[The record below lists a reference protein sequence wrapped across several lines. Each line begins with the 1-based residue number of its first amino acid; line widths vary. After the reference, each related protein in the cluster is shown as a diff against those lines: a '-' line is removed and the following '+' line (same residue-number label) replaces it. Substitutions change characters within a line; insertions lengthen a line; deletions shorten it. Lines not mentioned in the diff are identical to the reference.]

1 MSDQRYDLIVIGAGP
16 GGYAAA
22 IRAAQLGFS
31 FSVACIDKR
40 ATWGGTCLN
49 VGCIPSKALLES
61 TERLVEARDH
71 LGDHGIGVEG
81 LSVDLPAMLA
91 RKDKVVGDLTK
102 GIAFL
107 FRKNGVDGITGRA
120 RIVGP
125 GRIQVDPVDGT
136 GEARVL
142 ECDRILIATGS
153 EPATLGGL
161 DIDETSIVSSTG
173 ALSLQAVPGRLVV
186 VGGGYIGLEL
196 GSVWQRLGA
205 KVTVVEYLDRIL
217 PAMDGEVS
225 AQMTRLL
232 ERQGM
237 AFRTATGV
245 IGAERRRDS
254 LRVVLEPVEGGG
266 ETVDCDAVL
275 VAVGRRPF
283 TEGLGLEAVGVERD
297 SRGFIAVDR
306 RFETDVKGIFAVG
319 DAIPGPML
327 AHKAEE
333 EGIAAV
339 ETMAGQ
345 AGHINYDAIPGVVYT
360 APEAA
365 SVGRTEEELNEEG
378 RPVKVGRFP
387 FSANA
392 RARGKGAGDGFV
404 KLLADAETDAVLG
417 AHIVGPEAGTMIAEL
432 ALAIEFGAS
441 SEDIART
448 CHAHPTLNEA
458 VKEAALAVEGRQ
470 IHL

>member
-1 MSDQRYDLIVIGAGP
+1 MSGRHYDLIVIGAGP
-16 GGYAAA
+16 GGYTAA
-22 IRAAQLGFS
+22 IRASQLG

-71 LGDHGIGVEG
+71 LGDHGIAVDGVSFD
-81 LSVDLPAMLA
+81 LSRMLA
-91 RKDKVVGDLTK
+91 RKDKVVGDLTG

-107 FRKNGVDGITGRA
+107 FRKNGVDGIVGRA
-120 RIVGP
+120 RIVRP
-125 GRIQVDPVDGT
+125 GRVRVDPVRDT
-136 GEARVL
+136 GEPRVL
-142 ECDRILIATGS
+142 ECDRILVATGS
-153 EPATLGGL
+153 VPAALEGL

-173 ALSLQAVPGRLVV
+173 ALSLQDVPGHLVV

-196 GSVWQRLGA
+196 GSVWQRLGSR
-205 KVTVVEYLDRIL
+205 VTVVEFLDRIL
-217 PAMDGEVS
+217 PGMDGEVS
-225 AQMTRLL
+225 GQMMRLL
-232 ERQGM
+232 QRQGM
-237 AFRTATGV
+237 AFRTSTRVA
-245 IGAERRRDS
+245 GAERQENS
-254 LRVVLEPVEGGG
+254 LRVALEPVGDGDG
-266 ETVDCDAVL
+266 EAVDCDAVL

-283 TEGLGLEAVGVERD
+283 TDGLGLAAVGVEYD
-297 SRGFIAVDR
+297 KRGFLSVDR
-306 RFETDVKGIFAVG
+306 RFETNVKGIFAAG

-339 ETMAGQ
+339 EAMAGQ
-345 AGHINYDAIPGVVYT
+345 AGHINYDVIPGVVYT

-365 SVGRTEEELNEEG
+365 SVGKTEEELNDQG

-392 RARGKGAGDGFV
+392 RARGKGASEGFV
-404 KLLADAETDAVLG
+404 KIIADAETDAVLG

-432 ALAIEFGAS
+432 ALAMEFGAS

>member
-1 MSDQRYDLIVIGAGP
+1 MSGQRYDLIVIGAGP

-22 IRAAQLGFS
+22 IRAAQLG

-153 EPATLGGL
+153 EPAALEGL
-161 DIDETSIVSSTG
+161 PIDETSILSSTG
-173 ALSLQAVPGRLVV
+173 ALSLQIVPGHLVV

-225 AQMTRLL
+225 AQMARLL

-237 AFRTATGV
+237 AFRTATRAV
-245 IGAERRRDS
+245 GAERRGDS
-254 LRVVLEPVEGGG
+254 LRVALEPVEGGG
-266 ETVDCDAVL
+266 RETVDCDAAL

-283 TEGLGLEAVGVERD
+283 TEGLGLEQVGVERD
-297 SRGFIAVDR
+297 NRGFVAVDR
-306 RFETDVKGIFAVG
+306 RFETAVKGIFAVG

-345 AGHINYDAIPGVVYT
+345 AGDINYDAIPGVVYT

-404 KLLADAETDAVLG
+404 KILADADTDAVLG

>member
-1 MSDQRYDLIVIGAGP
+1 MSGQRYDLIVIGAGP

-31 FSVACIDKR
+31 VACIDRR

-91 RKDKVVGDLTK
+91 RKDRVVGDLTK

-107 FRKNGVDGITGRA
+107 FRKNGVDGINGRA
-120 RIVGP
+120 RIVRP
-125 GRIQVDPVDGT
+125 GRIEVDPVDGT
-136 GEARVL
+136 GESRVL
-142 ECDRILIATGS
+142 ECERILIATGS
-153 EPATLGGL
+153 EPAALDGL
-161 DIDETSIVSSTG
+161 PIDEAGILSSTG
-173 ALSLQAVPGRLVV
+173 ALSLQAVPRHLVV

-217 PAMDGEVS
+217 PAMDGEV
-225 AQMTRLL
+225 AGQMARLL

-237 AFRTATGV
+237 AFRTATKV
-245 IGAERRRDS
+245 VGAERHENS
-254 LRVVLEPVEGGG
+254 LRVALEPVGGGGG
-266 ETVDCDAVL
+266 ETLDCDAVL

-283 TEGLGLEAVGVERD
+283 TGGLGLEEAGVERD
-297 SRGFIAVDR
+297 HRGFVSVDR
-306 RFETDVKGIFAVG
+306 RFETGVKGIFAVG

-345 AGHINYDAIPGVVYT
+345 AAHINYDAIPGVVYT

-365 SVGRTEEELNEEG
+365 SVGKTEDELNEQG
-378 RPVKVGRFP
+378 RPVRIGRFP

-404 KLLADAETDAVLG
+404 KIIADAGTDAVLG

>member
-1 MSDQRYDLIVIGAGP
+1 MSGQRYDLIVIGAGP
-16 GGYAAA
+16 GGYTAA

-31 FSVACIDKR
+31 VACVDKR
-40 ATWGGTCLN
+40 VSWGGTCLN

-107 FRKNGVDGITGRA
+107 FRKNGVEGITGRA

-125 GRIQVDPVDGT
+125 GRIQVDPVDGA
-136 GEARVL
+136 GETRVL

-153 EPATLGGL
+153 EPAALEGL
-161 DIDETSIVSSTG
+161 PIDETSILSSTG
-173 ALSLQAVPGRLVV
+173 ALSLQTVPGHLVV

-232 ERQGM
+232 ERQGVT
-237 AFRTATGV
+237 FRAATSV
-245 IGAERRRDS
+245 IGAERRGDS
-254 LRVVLEPVEGGG
+254 LRVAIEPVEGGG
-266 ETVDCDAVL
+266 RETVDCDAVL

-283 TEGLGLEAVGVERD
+283 TEGLGLEQVGVERD
-297 SRGFIAVDR
+297 NRGFVAVDR
-306 RFETDVKGIFAVG
+306 RFETRVKGIFAVG

-339 ETMAGQ
+339 ESMAGQ

-365 SVGRTEEELNEEG
+365 SVGRTEEELNDRG

-404 KLLADAETDAVLG
+404 KILADAETDAVLG

>member
-1 MSDQRYDLIVIGAGP
+1 MSGERYDLIVIGAGP
-16 GGYAAA
+16 GGYTSA
-22 IRAAQLGFS
+22 IRAAQLG

-61 TERLVEARDH
+61 TERLVDARDH
-71 LGDHGIGVEG
+71 LGDHGIAVGG
-81 LSVDLPAMLA
+81 LSFDLPRMLA
-91 RKDKVVGDLTK
+91 RKDKIVGDLTG

-120 RIVGP
+120 RILRP
-125 GRIQVDPVDGT
+125 GRIEVAPVDGT
-136 GEARVL
+136 GEPRVL
-142 ECDRILIATGS
+142 ECDRIMVATGS
-153 EPATLGGL
+153 EHAELEGL
-161 DIDETSIVSSTG
+161 AIDETGILSSTG

-205 KVTVVEYLDRIL
+205 QVTVVEYLDCVL
-217 PAMDGEVS
+217 PGMDGEVS

-237 AFRTATGV
+237 TFRTATKA
-245 IGAERRRDS
+245 IGAERRGDS
-254 LRVVLEPVEGGG
+254 LRVALEPVDGGGG

-283 TEGLGLEAVGVERD
+283 TDGLGLEEVGVRHD
-297 SRGFIAVDR
+297 DRGFVSVDR
-306 RFETDVKGIFAVG
+306 RFETNVKGIFAVG

-345 AGHINYDAIPGVVYT
+345 AGHINYDAVPGVVYT

-365 SVGRTEEELNEEG
+365 SVGRTEEELNDLE
-378 RPVKVGRFP
+378 RPIKVGRFP

-392 RARGKGAGDGFV
+392 RARGKGIGDGFV
-404 KLLADAETDAVLG
+404 KILADAETDTVLG

>member
-1 MSDQRYDLIVIGAGP
+1 MSGQRYDLIVIGAGP

-22 IRAAQLGFS
+22 IRAAQLG

-71 LGDHGIGVEG
+71 LGDHGVSFEG
-81 LSVDLPAMLA
+81 LSFDLPAMLA

-120 RIVGP
+120 RIVRP
-125 GRIQVDPVDGT
+125 GRIEVDPVDGT
-136 GEARVL
+136 GESRVL
-142 ECDRILIATGS
+142 ECGRILIATGS
-153 EPATLGGL
+153 EPATLQGL
-161 DIDETSIVSSTG
+161 DIDETRIVSSTG
-173 ALSLQAVPGRLVV
+173 VLSLPAVPRHLVV

-205 KVTVVEYLDRIL
+205 TVTVVEYLDRIL
-217 PAMDGEVS
+217 PAMDGEIS
-225 AQMTRLL
+225 RQMARLL

-245 IGAERRRDS
+245 VGAERREDS
-254 LRVVLEPVEGGG
+254 LRVALEPAGGGGG
-266 ETVDCDAVL
+266 ETLDCDAVL

-283 TEGLGLEAVGVERD
+283 TDGLGLDAVGIERD
-297 SRGFIAVDR
+297 NRGFVSVDR
-306 RFETDVKGIFAVG
+306 RFETGVKGIFAVG

-365 SVGRTEEELNEEG
+365 SVGKTEEELNEQG
-378 RPVKVGRFP
+378 RPVRIGRFP

-404 KLLADAETDAVLG
+404 KIIADAETDAVLG

>member
-22 IRAAQLGFS
+22 IRAAQLG

-107 FRKNGVDGITGRA
+107 FRKNGVEGITGRA

-125 GRIQVDPVDGT
+125 GRIQVDPVDGA
-136 GEARVL
+136 GETRVL

-153 EPATLGGL
+153 EPAALEGL
-161 DIDETSIVSSTG
+161 PIDETSILSSTG
-173 ALSLQAVPGRLVV
+173 ALSLQTVPGHLVV

-232 ERQGM
+232 ERQGVT
-237 AFRTATGV
+237 FRAATSV
-245 IGAERRRDS
+245 IGAERRGDS
-254 LRVVLEPVEGGG
+254 LRVAIEPVEGGG
-266 ETVDCDAVL
+266 RETVDCDAVL

-283 TEGLGLEAVGVERD
+283 TEGLGLEQVGVERD
-297 SRGFIAVDR
+297 NRGFVAVDR
-306 RFETDVKGIFAVG
+306 RFETRVKGIFAVG

-339 ETMAGQ
+339 ESMAGQ

-365 SVGRTEEELNEEG
+365 SVGRTEEELNDRG

-404 KLLADAETDAVLG
+404 KILADAETDAVLG

>member
-1 MSDQRYDLIVIGAGP
+1 MADKRYDLIVIGAGP

-31 FSVACIDKR
+31 VACIDKR
-40 ATWGGTCLN
+40 ASWGGTCLN

-61 TERLVEARDH
+61 SERFVVARDH
-71 LGDHGIGVEG
+71 LADHGIGFDG
-81 LSVDLPAMLA
+81 LSLDLPRMLA
-91 RKDKVVGDLTK
+91 RKDMVVEDLTK

-107 FRKNGVDGITGRA
+107 FRKNRIDGVTGRA
-120 RIVGP
+120 RIAGP
-125 GRIQVDPVDGT
+125 GRVSVDPAAGGGASRT
-136 GEARVL
+136 L
-142 ECDRILIATGS
+142 ECGRILIATGS
-153 EPATLGGL
+153 ETAALEGF
-161 DIDETSIVSSTG
+161 DIDEARILSSTG
-173 ALSLQAVPGRLVV
+173 ALSLPAVPEHLVV

-196 GSVWQRLGA
+196 GSVWGRLGA
-205 KVTVVEYLDRIL
+205 RVTVLEYLDGIL
-217 PAMDGEVS
+217 PTMDGEV
-225 AQMTRLL
+225 ARQMARALA
-232 ERQGM
+232 RQGLTL
-237 AFRTATGV
+237 RTGTRVA
-245 IGAERRRDS
+245 GAERRGDAVRIA
-254 LRVVLEPVEGGG
+254 VEPAGGG
-266 ETVDCDAVL
+266 AAETIDCDVVL

-283 TEGLGLEAVGVERD
+283 TGGLGLEEAGVRRGD
-297 SRGFIAVDR
+297 RGFVAVDR
-306 RFETDVKGIFAVG
+306 RFETSVKGIFAIG

-339 ETMAGQ
+339 EMMAGQ

-365 SVGRTEEELNEEG
+365 SVGKTEEMLREEG
-378 RPVKVGRFP
+378 RRVKVGRFP

-392 RARGKGAGDGFV
+392 RARSKAAGDGFV
-404 KLLADAETDAVLG
+404 KIVADAVTDAVLG

-458 VKEAALAVEGRQ
+458 IKEAALAVEGRQ

>member
-1 MSDQRYDLIVIGAGP
+1 MP
-16 GGYAAA
+16 
-22 IRAAQLGFS
+22 
-31 FSVACIDKR
+31 ACS
-40 ATWGGTCLN
+40 N
-49 VGCIPSKALLES
+49 
-61 TERLVEARDH
+61 
-71 LGDHGIGVEG
+71 
-81 LSVDLPAMLA
+81 
-91 RKDKVVGDLTK
+91 
-102 GIAFL
+102 
-107 FRKNGVDGITGRA
+107 GRA
-120 RIVGP
+120 WPSGP
-125 GRIQVDPVDGT
+125 P
-136 GEARVL
+136 
-142 ECDRILIATGS
+142 
-153 EPATLGGL
+153 
-161 DIDETSIVSSTG
+161 
-173 ALSLQAVPGRLVV
+173 PGRL
-186 VGGGYIGLEL
+186 E
-196 GSVWQRLGA
+196 
-205 KVTVVEYLDRIL
+205 
-217 PAMDGEVS
+217 
-225 AQMTRLL
+225 
-232 ERQGM
+232 
-237 AFRTATGV
+237 
-245 IGAERRRDS
+245 AERRGDS
-254 LRVVLEPVEGGG
+254 LRVALEPVEGGG
-266 ETVDCDAVL
+266 RETVDCDAAL

-283 TEGLGLEAVGVERD
+283 TEGLGLEQVGVERD
-297 SRGFIAVDR
+297 NRGFVAVDR
-306 RFETDVKGIFAVG
+306 RFETAVKGIFAVG

-345 AGHINYDAIPGVVYT
+345 AGDINYDAIPGVVYT

-404 KLLADAETDAVLG
+404 KILADADTDAVLG

>member
-1 MSDQRYDLIVIGAGP
+1 MSGQRYDLIVIGAGP
-16 GGYAAA
+16 GGYTAA

-31 FSVACIDKR
+31 VACVDKR

-61 TERLVEARDH
+61 TERFVEARDH
-71 LGDHGIGVEG
+71 FGDHGIGIEG
-81 LSVDLPAMLA
+81 LSFDLPRMLA
-91 RKDKVVGDLTK
+91 RKDDVVEDLTR

-107 FRKNGVDGITGRA
+107 FRKNGIDGITGRA
-120 RIVGP
+120 RIVRP
-125 GRIQVDPVDGT
+125 GRIEVDPVEGT
-136 GEARVL
+136 GEPRVL
-142 ECDRILIATGS
+142 ECDRILVATGS
-153 EPATLGGL
+153 GPAELRGL
-161 DIDETSIVSSTG
+161 DIDETRILSSTG
-173 ALSLQAVPGRLVV
+173 ALSLQAVPRHLVV

-225 AQMTRLL
+225 GQMARVL

-237 AFRTATGV
+237 TFRTATKV
-245 IGAERRRDS
+245 TGAEERDG
-254 LRVVLEPVEGGG
+254 LMRVELEPVSAGAG

-283 TEGLGLEAVGVERD
+283 TDGLGLDAVGVERD
-297 SRGFIAVDR
+297 NRGFVSVDR
-306 RFETDVKGIFAVG
+306 RFETGVEGIFAVG
-319 DAIPGPML
+319 DAIPGAML

-339 ETMAGQ
+339 EMMAGQ
-345 AGHINYDAIPGVVYT
+345 AGHIDYDAIPGVVYT

-365 SVGRTEEELNEEG
+365 SVGKTEEALNREG
-378 RPVKVGRFP
+378 RSVKVGRFP

-392 RARGKGAGDGFV
+392 RARGKGVGDGFV
-404 KLLADAETDAVLG
+404 KIVADARTDAVLG

-458 VKEAALAVEGRQ
+458 IKEAALAVENRQ

>member
-1 MSDQRYDLIVIGAGP
+1 MSGQRYDLIVIGAGP
-16 GGYAAA
+16 GGYTAA

-31 FSVACIDKR
+31 VACIDRR

-71 LGDHGIGVEG
+71 LGDHGVSFEG
-81 LSVDLPAMLA
+81 LSFDLPTMLA

-120 RIVGP
+120 RIVRP
-125 GRIQVDPVDGT
+125 GRIEVDPVDGT
-136 GEARVL
+136 GEPKVL

-153 EPATLGGL
+153 EPAELDGL
-161 DIDETSIVSSTG
+161 AVDETGILSSTG
-173 ALSLQAVPGRLVV
+173 ALDLRAVPGHLVV

-205 KVTVVEYLDRIL
+205 RVTVVEYLDRIL
-217 PAMDGEVS
+217 PAMDGEV
-225 AQMTRLL
+225 AGQMARLL

-245 IGAERRRDS
+245 VGAERREDS
-254 LRVVLEPVEGGG
+254 LRVALEPVGGGGG
-266 ETVDCDAVL
+266 ETLDCDAVL

-283 TEGLGLEAVGVERD
+283 TDGLGLEEAGVERD
-297 SRGFIAVDR
+297 NRGFVSVDR
-306 RFETDVKGIFAVG
+306 RFETGVKGIFAVG

-339 ETMAGQ
+339 EAMAGQ
-345 AGHINYDAIPGVVYT
+345 AAHINYDAIPGVVYT

-365 SVGRTEEELNEEG
+365 SVGKTEDELSEQG
-378 RPVKVGRFP
+378 RSVKIGRFP

-404 KLLADAETDAVLG
+404 KIIADADTDAVLG

>member
-1 MSDQRYDLIVIGAGP
+1 MSGERYDLIVIGAGP
-16 GGYAAA
+16 GGYTAA
-22 IRAAQLGFS
+22 IRAAQLG

-61 TERLVEARDH
+61 TERLVDARDH
-71 LGDHGIGVEG
+71 LGDHGIAVGS
-81 LSVDLPAMLA
+81 LSFDLPRMLA
-91 RKDKVVGDLTK
+91 RKDKIVGDLTG

-120 RIVGP
+120 RILRP
-125 GRIQVDPVDGT
+125 GRIEVAPVDGT
-136 GEARVL
+136 GEPRVL
-142 ECDRILIATGS
+142 ECDRIMVATGS
-153 EPATLGGL
+153 EHAELEGL
-161 DIDETSIVSSTG
+161 AIDETGILSSTG

-205 KVTVVEYLDRIL
+205 KVTVVEYLDRVL
-217 PAMDGEVS
+217 PGMDGEVS
-225 AQMTRLL
+225 AQMMRSL

-237 AFRTATGV
+237 TFRTATKA
-245 IGAERRRDS
+245 IGAERRGDS
-254 LRVVLEPVEGGG
+254 LRVALEPVDGGGG

-283 TEGLGLEAVGVERD
+283 TDGLGLEEVGVGHD
-297 SRGFIAVDR
+297 DRGFISVDR
-306 RFETDVKGIFAVG
+306 RFETNVKGIFAVG
-319 DAIPGPML
+319 DAVPGPML

-345 AGHINYDAIPGVVYT
+345 AGHINYDAVPGVVYT

-365 SVGRTEEELNEEG
+365 SVGRTEEELNDLE

-392 RARGKGAGDGFV
+392 RARGKGIGDGFV
-404 KLLADAETDAVLG
+404 KILADAETDVVLG

-458 VKEAALAVEGRQ
+458 VKEAALAVAGRQ

>member
-1 MSDQRYDLIVIGAGP
+1 MSGKRYDLIVIGAGP
-16 GGYAAA
+16 GGYTAA

-31 FSVACIDKR
+31 VACVDKR
-40 ATWGGTCLN
+40 PTWGGTCLN

-61 TERLVEARDH
+61 TERLVEARDR

-91 RKDKVVGDLTK
+91 RKDRIVDDLTK

-107 FRKNGVDGITGRA
+107 FRKNGIDGIAGRA
-120 RIVGP
+120 RIVRP
-125 GRIQVDPVDGT
+125 GRIEVDPVDGT
-136 GEARVL
+136 GEPETL
-142 ECDRILIATGS
+142 ECDRILVATGS
-153 EPATLGGL
+153 EHAGLAGL
-161 DIDETSIVSSTG
+161 DIDETSILSSTG
-173 ALSLQAVPGRLVV
+173 ALRLQAVPEHLVV

-217 PAMDGEVS
+217 PTMDGEV
-225 AQMTRLL
+225 AGQMARML

-237 AFRTATGV
+237 AFRTSTRAV
-245 IGAERRRDS
+245 GAERQGSS
-254 LRVVLEPVEGGG
+254 LRVALEPVNGGGG
-266 ETVDCDAVL
+266 EAIDCDAVL

-283 TEGLGLEAVGVERD
+283 TEGLGLEAVGVD
-297 SRGFIAVDR
+297 FDNRGFISVDR
-306 RFETDVKGIFAVG
+306 RFETGVKGIFAVG

-345 AGHINYDAIPGVVYT
+345 AGHINYGAIPGVVYT

-365 SVGRTEEELNEEG
+365 SVGKTEEELKEEG

-387 FSANA
+387 LSANA
-392 RARGKGAGDGFV
+392 RARAKGAGDGLV
-404 KLLADAETDAVLG
+404 KIIADAGTDAVLG

-432 ALAIEFGAS
+432 AVAIEFGAS

-458 VKEAALAVEGRQ
+458 IKEAALAVEGRR

>member
-22 IRAAQLGFS
+22 IRAAQLG

-107 FRKNGVDGITGRA
+107 FRKNGVDGITCRA

-153 EPATLGGL
+153 EPAALEGL
-161 DIDETSIVSSTG
+161 PIDETSILSSTG
-173 ALSLQAVPGRLVV
+173 ALSLQIVPGHLVV

-225 AQMTRLL
+225 AQMARLL

-237 AFRTATGV
+237 AFRTATRV
-245 IGAERRRDS
+245 VGAERRGDS
-254 LRVVLEPVEGGG
+254 LRVALEPVEGGG
-266 ETVDCDAVL
+266 RETVDCDAAL

-283 TEGLGLEAVGVERD
+283 TEGLGLEQVGVERD
-297 SRGFIAVDR
+297 NRGFVAVDR
-306 RFETDVKGIFAVG
+306 RFETGVKGIFAVG

-345 AGHINYDAIPGVVYT
+345 AGHVNYDAIPGVVYT

-404 KLLADAETDAVLG
+404 KILADADTDAILG

>member
-1 MSDQRYDLIVIGAGP
+1 MSGERYDLIVIGAGP
-16 GGYAAA
+16 GGYTAA
-22 IRAAQLGFS
+22 IRAAQLG

-61 TERLVEARDH
+61 TERLVDARDH
-71 LGDHGIGVEG
+71 LGDHGIAVGG
-81 LSVDLPAMLA
+81 LSFDLPRMLA
-91 RKDKVVGDLTK
+91 RKDKIVGDLTG

-120 RIVGP
+120 RILRP
-125 GRIQVDPVDGT
+125 GRIEVAPVDGT
-136 GEARVL
+136 GEPRVL
-142 ECDRILIATGS
+142 ECDRILVATGS
-153 EPATLGGL
+153 EHAELEGL
-161 DIDETSIVSSTG
+161 AIDETGILSSTG

-205 KVTVVEYLDRIL
+205 KVTVVEYLDRVL
-217 PAMDGEVS
+217 PGMDGEVS
-225 AQMTRLL
+225 AQMMRSL

-237 AFRTATGV
+237 TFRTATKA
-245 IGAERRRDS
+245 IGAERRGDS
-254 LRVVLEPVEGGG
+254 LRVALEPVDGGGG

-283 TEGLGLEAVGVERD
+283 TDGLGLEEVGVERD
-297 SRGFIAVDR
+297 DRGFVSVDR
-306 RFETDVKGIFAVG
+306 RFETNVKGIFAVG

-345 AGHINYDAIPGVVYT
+345 AGHINYDAVPGVVYT

-365 SVGRTEEELNEEG
+365 SVGRTEEELNDLE
-378 RPVKVGRFP
+378 RPIKVGRFP

-392 RARGKGAGDGFV
+392 RARGKGIGDGFV
-404 KLLADAETDAVLG
+404 KILADAETDTVLG

>member
-1 MSDQRYDLIVIGAGP
+1 M
-16 GGYAAA
+16 
-22 IRAAQLGFS
+22 
-31 FSVACIDKR
+31 
-40 ATWGGTCLN
+40 
-49 VGCIPSKALLES
+49 
-61 TERLVEARDH
+61 
-71 LGDHGIGVEG
+71 
-81 LSVDLPAMLA
+81 
-91 RKDKVVGDLTK
+91 
-102 GIAFL
+102 
-107 FRKNGVDGITGRA
+107 
-120 RIVGP
+120 
-125 GRIQVDPVDGT
+125 
-136 GEARVL
+136 
-142 ECDRILIATGS
+142 
-153 EPATLGGL
+153 
-161 DIDETSIVSSTG
+161 SSTG
-173 ALSLQAVPGRLVV
+173 ALSLQAVPEHLVV
-186 VGGGYIGLEL
+186 VGGGYIGLEM

-217 PAMDGEVS
+217 PTMDGEV
-225 AQMTRLL
+225 AGQMARVL

-237 AFRTATGV
+237 AFRTATRV
-245 IGAERRRDS
+245 IGAERRGDS
-254 LRVVLEPVEGGG
+254 LRVALEPVSGGSG
-266 ETVDCDAVL
+266 ETIGCDAVL

-283 TEGLGLEAVGVERD
+283 TDGLGLGAVGVERD
-297 SRGFIAVDR
+297 NRGFILVDR
-306 RFETDVKGIFAVG
+306 RFETGVKGIFAVG

-333 EGIAAV
+333 EGIVAV
-339 ETMAGQ
+339 EMMAGQ

-365 SVGRTEEELNEEG
+365 SVGKTEEALGEEG

-404 KLLADAETDAVLG
+404 KIIADAGTDAVLG

>member
-1 MSDQRYDLIVIGAGP
+1 MSGQRYDLTVIGAGP

-22 IRAAQLGFS
+22 IRAAQLG

-61 TERLVEARDH
+61 TERFVEARDH
-71 LGDHGIGVEG
+71 LGDHGVSFEG
-81 LSVDLPAMLA
+81 LSFDLPAMLA

-120 RIVGP
+120 RIVRP
-125 GRIQVDPVDGT
+125 GRIRVDPVDGT
-136 GEARVL
+136 GESRVL

-153 EPATLGGL
+153 EPATLQGL
-161 DIDETSIVSSTG
+161 DIDETKIVSSTG
-173 ALSLQAVPGRLVV
+173 ALSLPAVPRHLVV

-217 PAMDGEVS
+217 PAMDGEV
-225 AQMTRLL
+225 AGQMARLL

-245 IGAERRRDS
+245 VGAERREDA
-254 LRVVLEPVEGGG
+254 LRVALEPVDGGGG
-266 ETVDCDAVL
+266 ETLDCDAVL

-283 TEGLGLEAVGVERD
+283 TDGLGLEAVGIERD
-297 SRGFIAVDR
+297 NRGFVSVDR
-306 RFETDVKGIFAVG
+306 RFETGVKGIFAVG

-365 SVGRTEEELNEEG
+365 SVGKTEEELNEQG
-378 RPVKVGRFP
+378 RPVKIGRFP

-404 KLLADAETDAVLG
+404 KIIADADTDAVLG

>member
-1 MSDQRYDLIVIGAGP
+1 MSGQRYDLIVIGAGP

-22 IRAAQLGFS
+22 IRAAQLG

-71 LGDHGIGVEG
+71 LGDHGVSFEG
-81 LSVDLPAMLA
+81 LSFDLPTMLA

-120 RIVGP
+120 RIVRP
-125 GRIQVDPVDGT
+125 GRIEVDPVDGT
-136 GEARVL
+136 GEPKVL

-153 EPATLGGL
+153 EPAELDGL
-161 DIDETSIVSSTG
+161 AVDETGILSSTG
-173 ALSLQAVPGRLVV
+173 ALDLRAVPGHLVV

-205 KVTVVEYLDRIL
+205 RVTVVEYLDRIL
-217 PAMDGEVS
+217 PAMDGEV
-225 AQMTRLL
+225 AGQMARLL

-237 AFRTATGV
+237 AFRTATRV
-245 IGAERRRDS
+245 VGAERREDS
-254 LRVVLEPVEGGG
+254 LRVALEPVGGGG
-266 ETVDCDAVL
+266 ETLDCDAVL

-283 TEGLGLEAVGVERD
+283 TDGLGLEEAGVERD
-297 SRGFIAVDR
+297 NRGFVSVDR
-306 RFETDVKGIFAVG
+306 RFETKVRGIFAVG

-339 ETMAGQ
+339 EAMAGQ
-345 AGHINYDAIPGVVYT
+345 SAHINYDAIPGVVYT

-365 SVGRTEEELNEEG
+365 SVGKTEDELSEQG
-378 RPVKVGRFP
+378 RSVKIGRFP

-404 KLLADAETDAVLG
+404 KIIADSDTDAVLG

>member
-1 MSDQRYDLIVIGAGP
+1 MSGQRYDLIVIGAGP

-31 FSVACIDKR
+31 VACIDRR

-91 RKDKVVGDLTK
+91 RKDRVVGDLTK

-107 FRKNGVDGITGRA
+107 FRKNGVDGINGRA
-120 RIVGP
+120 RIVRP
-125 GRIQVDPVDGT
+125 GRIEVDPVDGT
-136 GEARVL
+136 GESRVL
-142 ECDRILIATGS
+142 ECERILIATGS
-153 EPATLGGL
+153 EPAELDGL
-161 DIDETSIVSSTG
+161 PIDEAGILSSTG
-173 ALSLQAVPGRLVV
+173 ALDLQAVPGHLVV

-217 PAMDGEVS
+217 PAMDGEV
-225 AQMTRLL
+225 AGQMARLL

-237 AFRTATGV
+237 AFRTATKV
-245 IGAERRRDS
+245 VGAERREDS
-254 LRVVLEPVEGGG
+254 VRVALEPVGGGGG
-266 ETVDCDAVL
+266 ETLDCDAVL

-283 TEGLGLEAVGVERD
+283 TGGLGLEEAGVERD
-297 SRGFIAVDR
+297 NRGFVSVDR
-306 RFETDVKGIFAVG
+306 RFETGVKGIFAVG

-339 ETMAGQ
+339 EAMAGQ
-345 AGHINYDAIPGVVYT
+345 AAHINYDAIPGVVYT

-365 SVGRTEEELNEEG
+365 SVGKTEDELNEQG
-378 RPVKVGRFP
+378 RSVKIGRFP

-404 KLLADAETDAVLG
+404 KIIADAHTDAVLG

-448 CHAHPTLNEA
+448 CHAHPTLSEA
-458 VKEAALAVEGRQ
+458 VKEAALAVEDRQ